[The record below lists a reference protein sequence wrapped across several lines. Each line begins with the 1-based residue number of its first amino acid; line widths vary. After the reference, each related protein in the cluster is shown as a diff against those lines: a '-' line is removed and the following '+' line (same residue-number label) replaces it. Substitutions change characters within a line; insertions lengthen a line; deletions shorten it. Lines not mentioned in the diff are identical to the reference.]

1 MSSKI
6 TVIVAIATAVMLGIT
21 TLAGDSIT
29 NSENRVCALET
40 FAQTNLL
47 LATKNGDYKLVQC
60 VSDKL
65 QEQKNEALD
74 KNRNEWGWE
83 SRIRFFK
90 IGLSVLQ
97 TAASM
102 HDWKAEPYNA
112 YPDVSRLVRGLSKDA
127 IYHDAKQTELPDIS
141 NPSTRAE
148 LEKYRNEKKHMIER
162 SQSEFALHRICKQKI
177 RELRQEMQSV
187 CKANPEGC
195 QKALAAVDE
204 IVTDEELRRKLLEGV
219 KRDAQAIQE
228 KF

>member
-6 TVIVAIATAVMLGIT
+6 TVIVAIATAAMLGIT
-21 TLAGDSIT
+21 TLAGDLIT
-29 NSENRVCALET
+29 NLESRVCALET

-60 VSDKL
+60 VSEKL
-65 QEQKNEALD
+65 GEQRQAALSE
-74 KNRNEWGWE
+74 NRNEWGWE
-83 SRIRFFK
+83 NRIRFFK

-102 HDWKAEPYNA
+102 HDWKVEPYNA
-112 YPDVSRLVRGLSKDA
+112 YPDISRLIQALSKDA

-148 LEKYRNEKKHMIER
+148 LEKYRNEKKRMIER

-187 CKANPEGC
+187 CKANPEEC
-195 QKALAAVDE
+195 QKALDAVDE
-204 IVTDEELRRKLLEGV
+204 IVTNKELKWKLLEGV
-219 KRDAQAIQE
+219 KRDTQTVQE
-228 KF
+228 K